1 MGLSFKKLGR
11 GIKKIAKKNKG
22 GFGRLVKKV
31 GPGLVLGAVTGGVG
45 AGLIAKAAS
54 TAKTLGKK
62 VKGLE
67 TPKSLVPVVRAAEMR
82 QRRKSVRTRMPGG
95 APMPNIPAVKVRS
108 ITKATDTSAKRSLYR
123 SANPKTAQ
131 GRKLMR
137 DGGIAMPG
145 RKSRKTKRS
154 GPRKPPSAAQ
164 LAAREK
170 FKKMVAARRKAA

>member
-22 GFGRLVKKV
+22 GFGRFVKKV

-67 TPKSLVPVVRAAEMR
+67 TPKSLVPVVRAAEIR
-82 QRRKSVRTRMPGG
+82 VKKSQRAKMPGG
-95 APMPNIPAVKVRS
+95 APMPHIPAMKVRDPLKS
-108 ITKATDTSAKRSLYR
+108 TPQAKRTLYTSAKK
-123 SANPKTAQ
+123 PKKA
-131 GRKLMR
+131 RAKK
-137 DGGIAMPG
+137 A
-145 RKSRKTKRS
+145 KKASS
-154 GPRKPPSAAQ
+154 GVRKPPSAAQ
-164 LAAREK
+164 LAAREN
-170 FKKMVAARRKAA
+170 FKKMVAARRKKAA